1 MRKLPV
7 FVLALLF
14 GLVSVGCD
22 SADDDPSDAE
32 LFVGTWNLISLTD
45 GERDKTADFATIAN
59 SFRTTLES
67 DNEFEINVD
76 YKEETGLTD
85 RVIPGTYSVV
95 EDAKTL
101 ILSPPVGPNVPFQ
114 YEILNESRIRLS
126 TPAEFVNG
134 MFQTDAYQGTVVITI
149 EKAS

>member
-14 GLVSVGCD
+14 GLTSIGCD
-22 SADDDPSDAE
+22 SAEDDPSDAE
-32 LFVGTWNLISLTD
+32 VFVGTWNLISLTD
-45 GERDKTADFATIAN
+45 GEGDKTAAFATIAN

-95 EDAKTL
+95 EDAKKL
-101 ILSPPVGPNVPFQ
+101 ILTPPAGPNVPFD

-126 TPAEFVNG
+126 TAADFVNG
-134 MFQTDAYQGTVVITI
+134 MFNTESYQGTVVITI